1 MLALFPEIA
10 SAAQSGDL
18 EKLSVLI
25 RTYFAADEATKPRL
39 DAAAVVRHF
48 GLPIGI
54 DSTKYFGAIG
64 VRDVGGNIRASIM
77 LRDQLTAEQKS
88 FLLCHLLGHFVLHV
102 QPVLARGEWKTS
114 GFRENIDPIRRY
126 AFGEG
131 VSGISAQDYAAED
144 LADRFAGALLMPA
157 AMFRRA
163 MEKLKDPVKVA
174 AVFGVTKETVER
186 RIDDLSTAHPVEALI
201 RAGARSA
208 GDQAGAG
215 ADSKASRGALTE
227 VPPEQLI
234 RDVNQPVAATPRAV
248 AAHSYSDAAQTEPK
262 SRQQSGGDDIKGM
275 ARLRELA
282 RKMDRFGDKTK

>member
-10 SAAQSGDL
+10 AAAQGGDL

-39 DAAAVVRHF
+39 DAAAVVRQF
-48 GLPIGI
+48 GIPIGI
-54 DSTKYFGAIG
+54 DSTNYFGAIG
-64 VRDVGGNIRASIM
+64 VRDVSGNIRASIM
-77 LRDQLTAEQKS
+77 VRDQLTPEQKS

-114 GFRENIDPIRRY
+114 GFRENVDPVRRY

-163 MEKLKDPVKVA
+163 MEKLQDPIKVA

-186 RIDDLSTAHPVEALI
+186 RIDDLGTSHPVEALI
-201 RAGARSA
+201 RAGARTAVDGS
-208 GDQAGAG
+208 DLNPQ
-215 ADSKASRGALTE
+215 RGVLTE

-262 SRQQSGGDDIKGM
+262 TRKPSGGDDIKGM